1 MNYNYTL
8 SFNETD
14 VASANITPYNYVLCN
29 NETIRLTARGG
40 QPASYFDL
48 MRDIDSYA
56 RNNNKDVFGFIY
68 KPLGSNPRLF
78 LTNKCDYLF
87 IKNTGSYSV
96 LVDAHVYDNA
106 TDTSDV
112 AEDYLNLGLTDSHD
126 YFNALVSDDAFTYY
140 NEPYNADLRTE
151 DVCLYDLN
159 MTGNSSLIATNN
171 LRFYNHFLMLDND
184 NEENYKLELTLGSNY
199 SYVYNNA
206 YDTGYSGGYG
216 TGYNNGYQNGFND
229 GHATNETIETAQ
241 AFDYIG
247 GAFGAVASILE
258 IEVLPHISLGLCFSI
273 PLVLVLIMTIFKL
286 VRK

>member
-1 MNYNYTL
+1 MNYNNTL

-48 MRDIDSYA
+48 MRDIDNYA
-56 RNNNKDVFGFIY
+56 RNNNKDVYGFIY

-87 IKNTGSYSV
+87 IQNTGSYG
-96 LVDAHVYDNA
+96 VDVDNFVYDN
-106 TDTSDV
+106 TTNTSND
-112 AEDYLNLGLTDSHD
+112 AEDYLNLGLMDSHD
-126 YFNALVSDDAFTYY
+126 YFNALVSDDVFTYY
-140 NEPYNADLRTE
+140 NATYYANLRTD
-151 DVCLYDLN
+151 DVCLYDFN
-159 MTGNSSLIATNN
+159 MVGSSSLIATNT
-171 LRFYNHFLMLDND
+171 LRFYNHFLMIDNG
-184 NEENYKLELTLGSNY
+184 NEENYTLNLTIGSNY

-206 YDTGYSGGYG
+206 YASGYSGGYG

-229 GHATNETIETAQ
+229 GQATNETLEAAQ

-247 GAFGAVASILE
+247 GAFGAAASILE
-258 IEVLPHISLGLCFSI
+258 IEVLPHITLGLCFSI